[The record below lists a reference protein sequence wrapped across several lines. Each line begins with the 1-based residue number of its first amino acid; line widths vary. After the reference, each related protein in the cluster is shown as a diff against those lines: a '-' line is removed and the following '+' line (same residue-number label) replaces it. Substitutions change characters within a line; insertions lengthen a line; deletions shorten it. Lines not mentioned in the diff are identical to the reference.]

1 MEPRAIPVP
10 ERRRAQ
16 QPGSDAVYD
25 ASAGPSPSV
34 GAYGG
39 YRRWDMSRLDGA
51 GCFFSLSGTPVGT
64 GGAHGLIRS
73 TIQSGRETWFDDAA
87 ATRRAGAS
95 ARIDG
100 DDVQDN
106 EPTAAAVRSRKG
118 SGGTDQCASRSLP
131 TVSMELFPPRPG
143 RAASA
148 TWGRI
153 DRLLAT
159 GPDFVSVTYRPT
171 FVTDGAPGAGGQ
183 ERRESTPRV
192 RVVQEETNPSEGVLA
207 HVLQSST
214 IPLMA
219 HLTCIGYRKREAVDI
234 ITRFLRMGVRRFLAL
249 RGDPP
254 AGIRA
259 DDVAGELRHADD
271 LVRVIR
277 DVETDFF
284 GDGKRHITIA
294 VAAYPAT
301 NDHIEAIEVLA
312 AKQAAGAD
320 LAITQVFYDPA
331 DYVALT
337 NAASYAGVSIPI
349 LPGVIPLTDLRRLTR
364 LEALTGV
371 RVPESLRS
379 SLGSASGATLVER
392 GIGATLDLA
401 TALLRAGAPGLHLY
415 TFNRTRPA
423 LDVISHLRLGGILA
437 GADPDREV
445 RDAVDRGY
453 LQATPGRGPS
463 FLRCGSPGAA
473 VSSRH
478 PVQPHTNI
486 TKENA

>member
-1 MEPRAIPVP
+1 MR
-10 ERRRAQ
+10 
-16 QPGSDAVYD
+16 
-25 ASAGPSPSV
+25 
-34 GAYGG
+34 
-39 YRRWDMSRLDGA
+39 
-51 GCFFSLSGTPVGT
+51 
-64 GGAHGLIRS
+64 
-73 TIQSGRETWFDDAA
+73 
-87 ATRRAGAS
+87 
-95 ARIDG
+95 
-100 DDVQDN
+100 DN
-106 EPTAAAVRSRKG
+106 EPSPAGGCHDGRAG
-118 SGGTDQCASRSLP
+118 STSADATRPLP
-131 TVSMELFPPRPG
+131 TVSLELFPPRPG
-143 RAASA
+143 KAASA

-153 DRLLAT
+153 DKLLAT

-171 FVTDGAPGAGGQ
+171 FVTDPAPESHPE
-183 ERRESTPRV
+183 ERGTGRPGSVWAQQDETPRV

-207 HVLQSST
+207 HVLDSST

-219 HLTCIGYRKREAVDI
+219 HLTCIGYCKQEAVDI
-234 ITRFLRMGVRRFLAL
+234 VTRFLRMGVRRFLAL

-254 AGIRA
+254 AGTRA

-277 DVETDFF
+277 EVEADFF
-284 GDGKRHITIA
+284 GDGKQHVTIA

-301 NDHIEAIEVLA
+301 NDYIKAIEVLA

-337 NAASYAGVSIPI
+337 NAASYAGVTIPI

-401 TALLRAGAPGLHLY
+401 TAVLRAGAPGLHLY

-437 GADPDREV
+437 GAAPDREV

-463 FLRCGSPGAA
+463 FLRCGSP
-473 VSSRH
+473 VQQPCPTTTSSSTPPSTRRMYERH
-478 PVQPHTNI
+478 P
-486 TKENA
+486 

>member
-1 MEPRAIPVP
+1 M
-10 ERRRAQ
+10 
-16 QPGSDAVYD
+16 
-25 ASAGPSPSV
+25 
-34 GAYGG
+34 
-39 YRRWDMSRLDGA
+39 L
-51 GCFFSLSGTPVGT
+51 
-64 GGAHGLIRS
+64 
-73 TIQSGRETWFDDAA
+73 
-87 ATRRAGAS
+87 
-95 ARIDG
+95 
-100 DDVQDN
+100 DN
-106 EPTAAAVRSRKG
+106 EPTELTAGVGGGGDRSG
-118 SGGTDQCASRSLP
+118 SGEHGARRSLP
-131 TVSMELFPPRPG
+131 TVSLELFPPRPG

-148 TWGRI
+148 TWERI

-171 FVTDGAPGAGGQ
+171 FVSEPVPRAGAKEHGADPSERVGGRDDGA
-183 ERRESTPRV
+183 SRV
-192 RVVQEETNPSEGVLA
+192 RAVQEETNPSEGVLS
-207 HVLQSST
+207 HVLESST

-219 HLTCIGYRKREAVDI
+219 HLTCIGYRKQEAVDI
-234 ITRFLRMGVRRFLAL
+234 VTRFLRMGVRRFLAL

-254 AGIRA
+254 AGTRA
-259 DDVAGELRHADD
+259 DDVAGELHHADD

-277 DVETDFF
+277 EVEADFF
-284 GDGKRHITIA
+284 GDGRRHVTIA

-301 NDHIEAIEVLA
+301 SDHIEAIEVLA

-371 RVPESLRS
+371 KVPDALRS

-401 TALLRAGAPGLHLY
+401 TGLLRAGAPGLHLY

-437 GADPDREV
+437 GAAPDREV

-463 FLRCGSPGAA
+463 FLRCGAPGSAA
-473 VSSRH
+473 SSRR
-478 PVQPHTNI
+478 PVQPHTTI
-486 TKENA
+486 TKENV

>member
-1 MEPRAIPVP
+1 M
-10 ERRRAQ
+10 
-16 QPGSDAVYD
+16 
-25 ASAGPSPSV
+25 
-34 GAYGG
+34 
-39 YRRWDMSRLDGA
+39 L
-51 GCFFSLSGTPVGT
+51 
-64 GGAHGLIRS
+64 
-73 TIQSGRETWFDDAA
+73 
-87 ATRRAGAS
+87 
-95 ARIDG
+95 
-100 DDVQDN
+100 DN
-106 EPTAAAVRSRKG
+106 EPTNAGGNRDD
-118 SGGTDQCASRSLP
+118 SGGRDRIASCSLP
-131 TVSMELFPPRPG
+131 TVSLELFPPRPG
-143 RAASA
+143 KAASA

-171 FVTDGAPGAGGQ
+171 FITDPTRGDCGEKGGAARLEPARPQ
-183 ERRESTPRV
+183 REESPRV
-192 RVVQEETNPSEGVLA
+192 RAVREDANPSEGVLA
-207 HVLQSST
+207 HVLESST

-219 HLTCIGYRKREAVDI
+219 HLTCIGYRKQEAVDI
-234 ITRFLRMGVRRFLAL
+234 VTRFMRMGVRRFLAL

-254 AGIRA
+254 AGTQA
-259 DDVAGELRHADD
+259 DNVAGELRHADD

-277 DVETDFF
+277 EVEADFF
-284 GDGKRHITIA
+284 GDGKRHVTIA
-294 VAAYPAT
+294 VAAYPVT
-301 NDHIEAIEVLA
+301 SNHIEAIEVLA

-371 RVPESLRS
+371 KVPAGLRS
-379 SLGSASGATLVER
+379 SLESADGATLVER

-437 GADPDREV
+437 GAAPSREV

-463 FLRCGSPGAA
+463 FLRCTSPGSAA
-473 VSSRH
+473 SSCH
-478 PVQPHTNI
+478 PVQPHTTI

>member
-1 MEPRAIPVP
+1 
-10 ERRRAQ
+10 
-16 QPGSDAVYD
+16 
-25 ASAGPSPSV
+25 
-34 GAYGG
+34 
-39 YRRWDMSRLDGA
+39 
-51 GCFFSLSGTPVGT
+51 
-64 GGAHGLIRS
+64 
-73 TIQSGRETWFDDAA
+73 
-87 ATRRAGAS
+87 
-95 ARIDG
+95 
-100 DDVQDN
+100 
-106 EPTAAAVRSRKG
+106 
-118 SGGTDQCASRSLP
+118 
-131 TVSMELFPPRPG
+131 
-143 RAASA
+143 
-148 TWGRI
+148 
-153 DRLLAT
+153 
-159 GPDFVSVTYRPT
+159 
-171 FVTDGAPGAGGQ
+171 
-183 ERRESTPRV
+183 
-192 RVVQEETNPSEGVLA
+192 
-207 HVLQSST
+207 
-214 IPLMA
+214 
-219 HLTCIGYRKREAVDI
+219 
-234 ITRFLRMGVRRFLAL
+234 MGVRRFLAL

-254 AGIRA
+254 AGARA
-259 DDVAGELRHADD
+259 DEVAGELRHADD

-277 DVETDFF
+277 EVEADFF
-284 GDGKRHITIA
+284 GDGKRHVTIA

-371 RVPESLRS
+371 RVPDALRS

-437 GADPDREV
+437 GAAPDREV

-463 FLRCGSPGAA
+463 FLRSGSPGAA
-473 VSSRH
+473 AFPRH
-478 PVQPHTNI
+478 PVQPHNTI

>member
-1 MEPRAIPVP
+1 M
-10 ERRRAQ
+10 
-16 QPGSDAVYD
+16 
-25 ASAGPSPSV
+25 
-34 GAYGG
+34 
-39 YRRWDMSRLDGA
+39 
-51 GCFFSLSGTPVGT
+51 
-64 GGAHGLIRS
+64 
-73 TIQSGRETWFDDAA
+73 
-87 ATRRAGAS
+87 
-95 ARIDG
+95 
-100 DDVQDN
+100 
-106 EPTAAAVRSRKG
+106 
-118 SGGTDQCASRSLP
+118 
-131 TVSMELFPPRPG
+131 
-143 RAASA
+143 
-148 TWGRI
+148 
-153 DRLLAT
+153 
-159 GPDFVSVTYRPT
+159 TYRPT
-171 FVTDGAPGAGGQ
+171 FVTEPVPGTGRRSGADQ
-183 ERRESTPRV
+183 ECLPRV

-207 HVLQSST
+207 HVLESST

-219 HLTCIGYRKREAVDI
+219 HLTCIGYCKQEAVDI
-234 ITRFLRMGVRRFLAL
+234 VTRFLRMGVRRFLAL

-254 AGIRA
+254 AGARA
-259 DDVAGELRHADD
+259 DEVAGELRHADD

-277 DVETDFF
+277 EVEADFF
-284 GDGKRHITIA
+284 GDGKRHVTIA

-349 LPGVIPLTDLRRLTR
+349 LPGVIPLTDLRRLAR

-371 RVPESLRS
+371 RVPDALRS

-437 GADPDREV
+437 GAAPDREV

-463 FLRCGSPGAA
+463 FLRSGSPGAA
-473 VSSRH
+473 ASPRH
-478 PVQPHTNI
+478 PVQPHNTI

>member
-1 MEPRAIPVP
+1 VR
-10 ERRRAQ
+10 
-16 QPGSDAVYD
+16 
-25 ASAGPSPSV
+25 
-34 GAYGG
+34 
-39 YRRWDMSRLDGA
+39 
-51 GCFFSLSGTPVGT
+51 
-64 GGAHGLIRS
+64 
-73 TIQSGRETWFDDAA
+73 
-87 ATRRAGAS
+87 
-95 ARIDG
+95 
-100 DDVQDN
+100 DN
-106 EPTAAAVRSRKG
+106 EPTP
-118 SGGTDQCASRSLP
+118 SGGGHGGQADSAGAEATRPLP
-131 TVSMELFPPRPG
+131 TVSLELFPPRPG
-143 RAASA
+143 KAASA

-153 DRLLAT
+153 DKLLAT

-171 FVTDGAPGAGGQ
+171 FVTDPVPEAHQEERGTGRLGAVRPQ
-183 ERRESTPRV
+183 RHETPRV

-207 HVLQSST
+207 HVLESST

-219 HLTCIGYRKREAVDI
+219 HLTCIGYCKQEAVDI
-234 ITRFLRMGVRRFLAL
+234 VTRFLRMGVRRFLAL

-254 AGIRA
+254 AGTRA

-277 DVETDFF
+277 EVEADFF
-284 GDGKRHITIA
+284 GDGKRHVTIA

-301 NDHIEAIEVLA
+301 NDHIKAIEVLA

-337 NAASYAGVSIPI
+337 NAASYAGVTIPI

-371 RVPESLRS
+371 RVPESLHS

-437 GADPDREV
+437 GAAPDREV

-463 FLRCGSPGAA
+463 FLRCGSPAQQPCPITPSSPTPP
-473 VSSRH
+473 SSRRTH
-478 PVQPHTNI
+478 ERNP
-486 TKENA
+486 

>member
-1 MEPRAIPVP
+1 M
-10 ERRRAQ
+10 
-16 QPGSDAVYD
+16 
-25 ASAGPSPSV
+25 
-34 GAYGG
+34 
-39 YRRWDMSRLDGA
+39 L
-51 GCFFSLSGTPVGT
+51 
-64 GGAHGLIRS
+64 
-73 TIQSGRETWFDDAA
+73 
-87 ATRRAGAS
+87 
-95 ARIDG
+95 
-100 DDVQDN
+100 DN
-106 EPTAAAVRSRKG
+106 EPTEPTAAIEGRNDDPGDAERA
-118 SGGTDQCASRSLP
+118 TSRSLP
-131 TVSMELFPPRPG
+131 TVSLELFPPRAG
-143 RAASA
+143 KAASA

-159 GPDFVSVTYRPT
+159 GPDFVSVTYRPA
-171 FVTDGAPGAGGQ
+171 FVADPVPGSGEKGRWQQRDA
-183 ERRESTPRV
+183 PRV
-192 RVVQEETNPSEGVLA
+192 RAVQEESNPSEGVLA
-207 HVLQSST
+207 HVLGSSAV
-214 IPLMA
+214 PLMA

-254 AGIRA
+254 TGTRA
-259 DDVAGELRHADD
+259 DDVAGELRHADA

-277 DVETDFF
+277 EVEADYF
-284 GDGKRHITIA
+284 GDGRRHVTIA

-312 AKQAAGAD
+312 SKQAAGAD

-337 NAASYAGVSIPI
+337 NAASYAGVNIPI
-349 LPGVIPLTDLRRLTR
+349 LPGVIPLTDLGRLTR

-371 RVPESLRS
+371 KVPDALRS

-401 TALLRAGAPGLHLY
+401 TALLRARAPGLHLY

-437 GADPDREV
+437 GAAPDREV

-463 FLRCGSPGAA
+463 FLRCGSPGAT

-478 PVQPHTNI
+478 PVQPHTTI

>member
-1 MEPRAIPVP
+1 MR
-10 ERRRAQ
+10 
-16 QPGSDAVYD
+16 
-25 ASAGPSPSV
+25 
-34 GAYGG
+34 
-39 YRRWDMSRLDGA
+39 
-51 GCFFSLSGTPVGT
+51 
-64 GGAHGLIRS
+64 
-73 TIQSGRETWFDDAA
+73 
-87 ATRRAGAS
+87 
-95 ARIDG
+95 
-100 DDVQDN
+100 DN
-106 EPTAAAVRSRKG
+106 EPTP
-118 SGGTDQCASRSLP
+118 SGGGHGGQADSAGAEATRPLP
-131 TVSMELFPPRPG
+131 TVSLELFPPRPG
-143 RAASA
+143 KAASA

-153 DRLLAT
+153 DKLLAT

-171 FVTDGAPGAGGQ
+171 FVTDPVPEAHQEERGTGRLGAVRPQ
-183 ERRESTPRV
+183 RHETPRV

-207 HVLQSST
+207 HVLESST

-219 HLTCIGYRKREAVDI
+219 HLTCIGYRKQEAVEI
-234 ITRFLRMGVRRFLAL
+234 VTRFLRMGVRRFLAL

-254 AGIRA
+254 AGTRA
-259 DDVAGELRHADD
+259 DEVAGELRHADD

-277 DVETDFF
+277 EVEADFF
-284 GDGKRHITIA
+284 GDGKRHVTIA

-301 NDHIEAIEVLA
+301 SDHIEAIEVLA

-320 LAITQVFYDPA
+320 MAITQVFYDAA

-371 RVPESLRS
+371 RVPAGLRS
-379 SLGSASGATLVER
+379 TLGSASGATLVER

-437 GADPDREV
+437 GATPDREV

-463 FLRCGSPGAA
+463 FLRCGTPGAA
-473 VSSRH
+473 LSSRH
-478 PVQPHTNI
+478 PVQPHTTI

>member
-1 MEPRAIPVP
+1 MIDNESTEPTESTAGV
-10 ERRRAQ
+10 
-16 QPGSDAVYD
+16 GSRGDD
-25 ASAGPSPSV
+25 SSSGGP
-34 GAYGG
+34 
-39 YRRWDMSRLDGA
+39 
-51 GCFFSLSGTPVGT
+51 
-64 GGAHGLIRS
+64 
-73 TIQSGRETWFDDAA
+73 AA
-87 ATRRAGAS
+87 ARSPKRA
-95 ARIDG
+95 
-100 DDVQDN
+100 
-106 EPTAAAVRSRKG
+106 
-118 SGGTDQCASRSLP
+118 LP
-131 TVSMELFPPRPG
+131 TVSLELFPPRPG
-143 RAASA
+143 KAASA

-171 FVTDGAPGAGGQ
+171 FVTEPASAAGTRVRGADLPDPVDGRCDDA
-183 ERRESTPRV
+183 PRV
-192 RVVQEETNPSEGVLA
+192 RVVREETNPSECVLA
-207 HVLQSST
+207 HVLESST

-219 HLTCIGYRKREAVDI
+219 HLTCIGYRKQEAVDI
-234 ITRFLRMGVRRFLAL
+234 VTRFLRMGVRRFLAL

-254 AGIRA
+254 AGTRA

-277 DVETDFF
+277 EVEADFF
-284 GDGKRHITIA
+284 GDGRRHVTIA

-301 NDHIEAIEVLA
+301 SDHIEAIEVLA

-371 RVPESLRS
+371 KVPQGLRS

-437 GADPDREV
+437 GAAPDREV

-463 FLRCGSPGAA
+463 FLRCGSSGSAA
-473 VSSRH
+473 SSRH
-478 PVQPHTNI
+478 PVQPHTTI